1 MNPFV
6 FSLEIAI
13 VIALLYFILLLIDSI
28 LQEGASKGKSW
39 FQRHVADDFPYPD
52 ECFDC
57 NRTDCVDCY
66 VLEREE
72 K

>member
-28 LQEGASKGKSW
+28 IQEGTGKTKLW
-39 FQRHVADDFPYPD
+39 FRRHICDDFPYPP
-52 ECFDC
+52 ECNDC
-57 NRTDCVDCY
+57 NRGDCVDCP
-66 VLEREE
+66 VLEKEE
-72 K
+72 